1 MGFFLNHPFG
11 ISPFLYL
18 TFDPGNLF
26 LFRGGKKNN
35 THTHPTS
42 KNISLQSKIGF
53 LSHIFLYNLSWHLP
67 CYSIVSDTKG
77 VEGRELVSKVT
88 TDRELLGLESWSAH
102 LEGDTIDNADINSVI
117 VKVRS
122 LFSMKYLEILKSD
135 KGANFWW

>member
-1 MGFFLNHPFG
+1 M
-11 ISPFLYL
+11 
-18 TFDPGNLF
+18 
-26 LFRGGKKNN
+26 
-35 THTHPTS
+35 
-42 KNISLQSKIGF
+42 
-53 LSHIFLYNLSWHLP
+53 
-67 CYSIVSDTKG
+67 SDTKG